1 MVGARTDR
9 TARVR
14 VMASD
19 ARGWTSREDEVVLEE
34 PLEIRV
40 RPFGAPVATSVAVTM
55 RTPGNDF
62 ELAAGFLLGEGVLD
76 RHDQIDR
83 ISYCPSP
90 GSPQEFNVLEVR
102 LAAHV
107 PVDLTRL
114 SRHVYTTSSC
124 GVCGKG
130 SIEQVRAAVP
140 VLPRGAMRWTPE
152 GLGELSGHLRRS
164 QGLFARTGGLHA
176 AGLFSPP
183 GKLLLAREDVGRHNA
198 VDKIGG
204 ALLLSGR
211 IPAPETLLLLS
222 GRASFELVQKA
233 ALFGI
238 PTVAS
243 VGAPSSL
250 AVSLAEGFGQTLIG
264 FLREGRFNVYTGP
277 ERVVHE
283 APPEGIPH
291 PGSEGP

>member
-1 MVGARTDR
+1 MNGTRTDR

-14 VMASD
+14 LLTATGD
-19 ARGWTSREDEVVLEE
+19 GWLAREDEVVLEE

-40 RPFGAPVATSVAVTM
+40 RPFGAPAAVPVAVTM
-55 RTPGNDF
+55 RTPGHDF
-62 ELAAGFLLGEGVLD
+62 ELAAGFLLGEGVV
-76 RHDQIDR
+76 RHREEIAQ
-83 ISYCPSP
+83 ISYCPAP
-90 GSPQEFNVLEVR
+90 GTSQEFNVVELR
-102 LAAHV
+102 LAPGVA
-107 PVDLTRL
+107 VDLSRL

-124 GVCGKG
+124 GVCGKA
-130 SIEQVRAAVP
+130 SIDQVRATVSSRPIGVHPWAGP
-140 VLPRGAMRWTPE
+140 ELGGLPERLQAA
-152 GLGELSGHLRRS
+152 

-183 GKLLLAREDVGRHNA
+183 GTPVLVREDVGRHNA

-204 ALLLSGR
+204 ALLLSGGL
-211 IPAPETLLLLS
+211 PASETLLLLS

-250 AVSLAEGFGQTLIG
+250 AVDLAKELGQTLVG
-264 FLREGRFNVYTGP
+264 FLRAGRFNVYAGP
-277 ERVVHE
+277 ERI
-283 APPEGIPH
+283 ALA
-291 PGSEGP
+291 SGPAASR

>member
-1 MVGARTDR
+1 MAGSRLDR

-14 VMASD
+14 VLSPGADGLSP
-19 ARGWTSREDEVVLEE
+19 REDEVVLEE

-40 RPFGAPVATSVAVTM
+40 RSFGSPASSPVAVTM

-62 ELAAGFLLGEGVLD
+62 ELAAGFLLGEGVIHQ
-76 RHDQIDR
+76 REEIDR
-83 ISYCPSP
+83 IAYCPSP
-90 GSPQEFNVLEVR
+90 GTAQEFNVVELR
-102 LAAHV
+102 LAAGV

-114 SRHVYTTSSC
+114 SRQVYTTSSC
-124 GVCGKG
+124 GVCGKA
-130 SIEQVRAAVP
+130 SLEQVRAEVRIP
-140 VLPRGAMRWTPE
+140 PRGTHRWPPE
-152 GLGELSGHLRRS
+152 ALEQLPGRLREA

-176 AGLFSPP
+176 AGLFSAT
-183 GKLLLAREDVGRHNA
+183 GKLTLAREDVGRHNA

-204 ALLLSGR
+204 SLLLAR
-211 IPAPETLLLLS
+211 ALPASETLLLLS

-250 AVSLAEGFGQTLIG
+250 AVSLAKEFGMTLVG
-264 FLREGRFNVYTGP
+264 FLRPGRFNVYAGADRIGP
-277 ERVVHE
+277 VD
-283 APPEGIPH
+283 
-291 PGSEGP
+291 